1 MEQRLKIA
9 LWIVPIIFSAG
20 GFWALTQSSA
30 GQTADRVRE
39 LAEEVEAH
47 KMLKAHPVTE
57 ERINTILVE
66 QRAVRAEQKLHGE
79 AIAAICAATGAR
91 CP

>member
-20 GFWALTQSSA
+20 GFWALSQSSA
-30 GQTADRVRE
+30 GQAADRLDS
-39 LAEEVEAH
+39 LAEDVAAH
-47 KMLKAHPVTE
+47 QALKAHPISE
-57 ERINTILVE
+57 ERINTILTE
-66 QRAVRAEQKLHGE
+66 QRAVRAEQKEQGE